1 MSELINKIYGNLSY
15 QKQFGNLVF
24 FDKNVKV
31 KNIKSKDNNLKTEE
45 IIIKENVLSKPVSKN
60 SIEKDW
66 QSSNSLEV
74 LNSKIHNCL
83 ECNLGNS
90 RTSFVLGEGNP
101 NSKILIIGDMPD
113 ANENEQSEASELL
126 TKILGAIN
134 LTREEIYITNII
146 KCRLPENTKAK
157 TNEFNQCEP
166 YLKKQ
171 IELINPEFI
180 LALGLTAVNTL
191 LKINYKMKD
200 VRGKVLEYE
209 GKKLISTYHPTALLK
224 NPTWKRQAWEDV
236 QQLRAMYDE
245 FMKLNN

>member
-1 MSELINKIYGNLSY
+1 MSELINKIYANLSY

-24 FDKNVKV
+24 FDKKINV
-31 KNIKSKDNNLKTEE
+31 KNIKSENNNSKTED
-45 IIIKENVLSKPVSKN
+45 IIIKESVLSKPINKN

-66 QSSNSLEV
+66 QNSTSLEV

-83 ECNLGNS
+83 ECKLGNS
-90 RTSFVLGEGNP
+90 RTKFVFGEGNP

-113 ANENEQSEASELL
+113 VNENEQSEARELL

-134 LTREEIYITNII
+134 LTREEVYITNII

-191 LKINYKMKD
+191 LKSNYKMKD
-200 VRGKVLEYE
+200 LKGKVLEYE
-209 GKKLISTYHPTALLK
+209 GKKLISTYHPSALLK

-245 FMKLNN
+245 YLINQS